1 MYMTGKK
8 SILFLFSGGCKFLID
23 MRRVIVNNAKAQT
36 GSPDYMIREGVD
48 MIELDRKQQDA
59 LLALARTTIAES
71 LKIGGKRDDLELGDE
86 IFKNK
91 CGAFVT
97 IHIRGRLR
105 GCIGY
110 IQGVKPIPETIIDMA
125 RASAFKDPR
134 FPPLR
139 AEEYDAIDIE
149 ISVLSP
155 IEPVT
160 DIREIVVGRDGL
172 IISRGFNSG
181 LLLPQVPTEQGW
193 DLETF
198 LQQTCY
204 KAGLPPAAWREKGTK
219 IEKFSAQVFG
229 EKERAGQG
237 Q

>member
-1 MYMTGKK
+1 
-8 SILFLFSGGCKFLID
+8 
-23 MRRVIVNNAKAQT
+23 
-36 GSPDYMIREGVD
+36 
-48 MIELDRKQQDA
+48 MIELNRTQQEA
-59 LLALARTTIAES
+59 MLLLARNTIAES
-71 LKIGGKRDDLELGDE
+71 LKIPGVRENPDLSDD
-86 IFKNK
+86 IYKNK

-97 IHIRGRLR
+97 LHLRGRLR

-134 FPPLR
+134 FPSLR
-139 AEEYDAIDIE
+139 AEEYNAIDIE

-160 DIREIVVGRDGL
+160 DVKEIVVGRDGL

-198 LQQTCY
+198 LQQTCF
-204 KAGLPPAAWREKGTK
+204 KAGLSPAAWREKGTK

-229 EKERAGQG
+229 EKERAGQER
-237 Q
+237 

>member
-1 MYMTGKK
+1 MQTQNGLALL
-8 SILFLFSGGCKFLID
+8 LF
-23 MRRVIVNNAKAQT
+23 
-36 GSPDYMIREGVD
+36 REGAD
-48 MIELDRKQQDA
+48 MIELNTSQQDA

-71 LKIGGKRDDLELGDE
+71 LKIPGGNERNLDLSDD
-86 IFKNK
+86 IYKNK

-97 IHIRGRLR
+97 LHIRGRLR

-139 AEEYDAIDIE
+139 AEEYEAIDIE

-160 DIREIVVGRDGL
+160 DVKEIVVGRDGL

-229 EKERAGQG
+229 EKERAGQEP
-237 Q
+237 